1 MLAAAMMF
9 LSELN
14 VKFPSD
20 GASWEQI
27 MLRWIHVTAAIL
39 WIGSLYFHIL
49 VVVPMLMKSE
59 LAMRGKMALAIM
71 PKAAWIMRWS
81 AVVVWLVG
89 FRYFMILAKT
99 DALNAG
105 DASLMWRWIG
115 IWAACWVGAF
125 VIFMGGVESGKL
137 PAAALV
143 LLAAIVTIAAA
154 WINLALVAGPM
165 TSNKTLCISVGG
177 GIGTIMFL
185 AVWGIVWR
193 CQKKLIAWTRA
204 AVEHGAAMPPEFPMV
219 QKKLAVVSAI
229 GAVLTLPVIF
239 FMTAASHFPFLSGR

>member
-1 MLAAAMMF
+1 MLATAMI
-9 LSELN
+9 LLGELN

-39 WIGSLYFHIL
+39 WIGSLYFQIL
-49 VVVPMLMKSE
+49 VVVPALMKSE
-59 LAMRGKMALAIM
+59 PAMRGKMALAVI
-71 PKAAWIMRWS
+71 PKAAWVLRWS

-125 VIFMGGVESGKL
+125 VIFMGAVESGKL
-137 PAAALV
+137 PAPLLV
-143 LLAAIVTIAAA
+143 LVAAIVTIAAA

-204 AVEHGAAMPPEFPMV
+204 AVEQGAAMPAEAMIL
-219 QKKLAVVSAI
+219 QRKLAVVSAI
-229 GAVLTLPVIF
+229 GAVLTFPVIF